1 MFSFSI
7 YFYSIMT
14 FLQLPT
20 TDFSIG
26 GGGAINSPE
35 VAAGIDVKSPKGD
48 REITTEDKDID
59 AHRKSFDF
67 GMKV

>member
-1 MFSFSI
+1 
-7 YFYSIMT
+7 MT
-14 FLQLPT
+14 FVQLPT
-20 TDFSIG
+20 TDFPIG

-48 REITTEDKDID
+48 REITTEGLDIN
-59 AHRKSFDF
+59 AHRKSYDF